1 MGAGFREN
9 RIVIWAQTTLEELCC
24 KKGAE
29 KWDDSGEGYGIKMV
43 FYFEDGRNYSADRDC
58 LVEREKLMVQEK
70 GGETGPAAGDG
81 I

>member
-1 MGAGFREN
+1 MKETVLLLLTCLARVQVFHATFG
-9 RIVIWAQTTLEELCC
+9 
-24 KKGAE
+24 
-29 KWDDSGEGYGIKMV
+29 DDSGEGYGIKMV